1 MGEEQK
7 SSRSILGYNSKFETS
22 LSHTETL
29 SQEDKSGAIQKTQ
42 REALATNPGPEFY
55 PQNPYKKCGIV
66 EHACNPSLGL
76 MWQRLVAEVWR
87 EADEDLVLEDP
98 GE

>member
-1 MGEEQK
+1 
-7 SSRSILGYNSKFETS
+7 
-22 LSHTETL
+22 
-29 SQEDKSGAIQKTQ
+29 
-42 REALATNPGPEFY
+42 
-55 PQNPYKKCGIV
+55 V

-87 EADEDLVLEDP
+87 EADEELVLEDP